1 MIEESNNH
9 LNIANETYSQH
20 FKTATIIGYTMI
32 IAGIQVIFHAFI
44 PEILKK
50 SASDKIKKLYES
62 VADSS

>member
-1 MIEESNNH
+1 MIKESKDH

-32 IAGIQVIFHAFI
+32 IAGIQAIFHAFI